1 MDIRLTEEQREILSG
16 RICPYCHVPTEYKN
30 SIEVYGVDYGM
41 IYYCPQCGAYV
52 GVHKGTDRAKGR
64 LANAELRRCKIEAHR
79 YFDELYKRGL
89 MKRREAYKW
98 LSDQLGLPPE
108 YTHIGM
114 FNPETCAKVV
124 DVSKK
129 YLLIMRY
136 ALRKQDKIKEVLG
149 KEYLEN
155 NILQSLN
162 KYFKSNDDDRIYSD
176 IEPDGY
182 VTDYGNKYPLLRIND
197 VANSDAML
205 EFAVMGQMYDV
216 LNLSYVGRMKG

>member
-1 MDIRLTEEQREILSG
+1 MKNARRTERNYNAVPIYIGYFLKFQPQLNV
-16 RICPYCHVPTEYKN
+16 YCKTYKQF
-30 SIEVYGVDYGM
+30 V
-41 IYYCPQCGAYV
+41 
-52 GVHKGTDRAKGR
+52 
-64 LANAELRRCKIEAHR
+64 
-79 YFDELYKRGL
+79 
-89 MKRREAYKW
+89 
-98 LSDQLGLPPE
+98 
-108 YTHIGM
+108 
-114 FNPETCAKVV
+114 
-124 DVSKK
+124 
-129 YLLIMRY
+129 MRY
-136 ALRKQDKIKEVLG
+136 ALRKQEKIKEVLG

-162 KYFKSNDDDRIYSD
+162 KYFGNNDDDRIYSD

>member
-1 MDIRLTEEQREILSG
+1 MNFCIINR
-16 RICPYCHVPTEYKN
+16 
-30 SIEVYGVDYGM
+30 
-41 IYYCPQCGAYV
+41 
-52 GVHKGTDRAKGR
+52 
-64 LANAELRRCKIEAHR
+64 
-79 YFDELYKRGL
+79 
-89 MKRREAYKW
+89 
-98 LSDQLGLPPE
+98 
-108 YTHIGM
+108 
-114 FNPETCAKVV
+114 
-124 DVSKK
+124 VSNQPIFKFLIISFRK
-129 YLLIMRY
+129 FPGIIINIMRF

-149 KEYLEN
+149 NEYLEN

-162 KYFKSNDDDRIYSD
+162 KYFENSDNDRIYSD